1 MNVLVSANKFILQK
15 KDREHLDISSIS
27 EIQLS
32 IAKESQSKI
41 NDSIEELTRYKDYS
55 IEAKSIL
62 FYFLL

>member
-41 NDSIEELTRYKDYS
+41 NDSIEELTRY
-55 IEAKSIL
+55 
-62 FYFLL
+62 